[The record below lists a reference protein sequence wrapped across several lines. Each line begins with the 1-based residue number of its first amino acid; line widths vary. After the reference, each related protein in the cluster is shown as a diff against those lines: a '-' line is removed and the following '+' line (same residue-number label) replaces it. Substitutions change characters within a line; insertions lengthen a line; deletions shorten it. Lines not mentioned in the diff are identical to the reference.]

1 MYIACSTLSF
11 SKLSLEETLRTI
23 REMRFSKADLAIH
36 PEGPHLTPAEVAA
49 DTARVAQRLKN
60 SNLAIAAFHVDV
72 SPPEGRDSRQQF
84 QAICRLARVAM
95 VPLVTIP
102 AAPLGSDFDQ
112 ETVRLREWLKIAEK
126 EGVILTVETHSAT
139 ITADPLGAFELC
151 RRVPGLA
158 LTLDPSH
165 YQINPHGPLNYEC
178 LFPHIRHV
186 RLRDSGR
193 TPEQFQVRIGQG
205 EIEYG
210 RLINQLDRVRY
221 DRALTV
227 DIRDIPESPF
237 PVEPEV
243 RKLKYLLESLV

>member
-1 MYIACSTLSF
+1 VYIACSTLSF

-112 ETVRLREWLKIAEK
+112 ETVRLREWL
-126 EGVILTVETHSAT
+126 
-139 ITADPLGAFELC
+139 
-151 RRVPGLA
+151 
-158 LTLDPSH
+158 
-165 YQINPHGPLNYEC
+165 
-178 LFPHIRHV
+178 
-186 RLRDSGR
+186 
-193 TPEQFQVRIGQG
+193 
-205 EIEYG
+205 
-210 RLINQLDRVRY
+210 
-221 DRALTV
+221 
-227 DIRDIPESPF
+227 
-237 PVEPEV
+237 
-243 RKLKYLLESLV
+243 